1 MAKERIRKIVGRIS
15 REVAVRYNL
24 YELEGQ
30 EIVQSLD
37 LYAHTVKHIKEFKS
51 IDSYNNSL
59 LNLEEILK
67 NPYFVY
73 YDKLKKS
80 LQYFCE
86 IDEDVCVVVKLKI
99 KSKDD
104 NYVSTIYPISK
115 SKINRIKERSYIIQ
129 DEELVTN

>member
-1 MAKERIRKIVGRIS
+1 MAKERIKKIVGRIS
-15 REVAVRYNL
+15 RDVAIRYNL

-37 LYAHTVKHIKEFKS
+37 LYAHTFKHIKEFKS
-51 IDSYNNSL
+51 IDNYNNAV

-67 NPYFVY
+67 NPYFAY
-73 YDKLKKS
+73 YDKSRNS

-86 IDEDVCVVVKLKI
+86 IDEYVCAVVKLKI
-99 KSKDD
+99 RSKDD

-115 SKINRIKERSYIIQ
+115 SKINKIKEKSYVIQ
-129 DEELVTN
+129 EDLETI